1 MPERWP
7 FLDWPTPIPYAHRG
21 GGGERPE
28 NTMVAFDAA
37 VKLGYRYLET
47 DVHTTTDGV
56 LVVFHDD
63 DLEPVSDRRGRIRD
77 LPYSEVRHARVQGE
91 PIPLLTDIL
100 EAWPRARV
108 NIDAKH
114 DECVPTLVDTL
125 ARLGAHDRVC
135 IGSFDTRRVHRL
147 RRLTGGRVCTWM
159 GCRDILRLRLASFH
173 DRMPGRFPDCA
184 QVPVRYGRM
193 PIVDRTFVRGA
204 RARGVAVH
212 VWTINDREKMGE
224 LLDLG
229 VDGIFSDRPTLLKEV
244 LVERGLWT
252 DPHVDE
258 K

>member
-1 MPERWP
+1 
-7 FLDWPTPIPYAHRG
+7 
-21 GGGERPE
+21 
-28 NTMVAFDAA
+28 MVAFESA

-47 DVHTTTDGV
+47 DVHTTSDGV

-63 DLEPVSDRRGRIRD
+63 DLEPVSDRGGRIRD

-114 DECVPTLVDTL
+114 DECVPALVDAL

-147 RRLTGGRVCTWM
+147 RRLTAGRVCTWM
-159 GCRDILRLRLASFH
+159 GCRDILRLRLASLH
-173 DRMPGRFPDCA
+173 DRIPGRFPDCA
-184 QVPVRYGRM
+184 QVPLRYGRM
-193 PIVDRTFVRGA
+193 PIVDQTFVHGA

-229 VDGIFSDRPTLLKEV
+229 VDGIFSDRPTVLKEV

-252 DPHVDE
+252 DLHVDE

>member
-21 GGGERPE
+21 GGGEQPE
-28 NTMVAFDAA
+28 NTMVAFEAA

-47 DVHTTTDGV
+47 DVHMTSDGV

-63 DLEPVSDRRGRIRD
+63 DLDPISDRQGRICD
-77 LPYSEVRHARVQGE
+77 LPYAVVRKARVQGE
-91 PIPLLTDIL
+91 PLPLLTDIL

-114 DECVPTLVDTL
+114 DECVPTLVATL
-125 ARLGAHDRVC
+125 RRLGADDRVC
-135 IGSFDTRRVHRL
+135 IGSFDTGRVHRL
-147 RRLTGGRVCTWM
+147 RRLTAGRVCTWM
-159 GCRDILRLRLASFH
+159 GSRDILRLRLASFH
-173 DRMPGRFPDCA
+173 DRIPGRFPDCA
-184 QVPVRYGRM
+184 QVPMRYGRM
-193 PIVDRTFVRGA
+193 PIVDQTFVHGA

-252 DPHVDE
+252 DPCVDE